1 MKEDVCASLPGGRNF
16 SFLKQGMPVV
26 ANKAPLK
33 KNSCLWNFSLLSM
46 TRIAI
51 STPVQGVTG

>member
-1 MKEDVCASLPGGRNF
+1 MKEDVCASSPGGRNF

-33 KNSCLWNFSLLSM
+33 KIHACETSVFF
-46 TRIAI
+46 
-51 STPVQGVTG
+51 Q